1 MSLEK
6 SCPETLQTQGNKEKS
21 ERSGVDTLTKR
32 KPLIEHYEFCIDILV
47 IINADDKLLIK
58 EMSKKASVHRNHPLL
73 LSIRTSVHCTS
84 SANNEKRRRQKG
96 KKRFV
101 WLLSRLFN
109 RMFFHCFCKC
119 VLHVHTCIFIYLN
132 CRNYVLSLFKKN
144 INSAKRQNLW
154 FFWFKKKF
162 LSNVRSTA
170 CSTWRDSQYLVIS
183 KLWKYM

>member
-1 MSLEK
+1 MLMTNCLLRKCPKKHQSTEIIHYYCPLEL
-6 SCPETLQTQGNKEKS
+6 PFIAHRLQTMKN
-21 ERSGVDTLTKR
+21 D
-32 KPLIEHYEFCIDILV
+32 
-47 IINADDKLLIK
+47 DDKLLIK

-84 SANNEKRRRQKG
+84 SANNEKRRRQKE

-144 INSAKRQNLW
+144 IKSAKRQNL
-154 FFWFKKKF
+154 
-162 LSNVRSTA
+162 
-170 CSTWRDSQYLVIS
+170 
-183 KLWKYM
+183 